1 MTGDKNA
8 ETAQNVINA
17 ATAAASGVPKSVI
30 DAGTTRPK
38 PKPPTEDFPDPP
50 PNEIAGGTVKISTP

>member
-1 MTGDKNA
+1 MTHDKNA
-8 ETAQNVINA
+8 EAAQNAINA

-30 DAGTTRPK
+30 DAGTIRPK

-50 PNEIAGGTVKISTP
+50 PTHNAGETADISTR

>member
-1 MTGDKNA
+1 MTNET

-30 DAGTTRPK
+30 DAGTRPK
-38 PKPPTEDFPDPP
+38 PKSLIDDFPEPP
-50 PNEIAGGTVKISTP
+50 PNRIESDTADISTP